1 MAVKKAP
8 SFRHELKYYISAAE
22 YQILSKKLS
31 LTMDRDRFAQ
41 KTGRYMIRS
50 LYFDDFNDSALR
62 EKLDGVGGRDKYRIR
77 IYNLEDSVIKLE
89 RKHKEGPYILKH
101 SLSLSREECDNI
113 IHGNFGVLLNR
124 KEELAAQLYVA
135 FRTQGLKP
143 RVIVD
148 YWREAY
154 VFPTEQVRVTFDSD
168 IRTAFRATDLFN
180 KRLPTYPVVEGY
192 DMVLEI
198 KFNKYLPAYIQSL
211 VQVAAASRS
220 AISKYCL
227 CRKYEF

>member
-8 SFRHELKYYISAAE
+8 SFRHELKYYISNGE

-31 LTMDRDRFAQ
+31 LTMDRDKFAQ

-50 LYFDDFNDSALR
+50 LYFDDFDDSALR

-77 IYNLEDSVIKLE
+77 IYNLADSTIKLE
-89 RKHKEGPYILKH
+89 RKHKEGQYILKH

-113 IHGNFGVLLNR
+113 IHGNYGVLLSR
-124 KEELAAQLYVA
+124 PEDFAKQLYVA

-143 RVIVD
+143 KVIVD
-148 YWREAY
+148 YYREAY

-168 IRTAFRATDLFN
+168 IRTAFRAVDLFN
-180 KRLPTYPVVEGY
+180 PHLPTCPVVEGF

-211 VQVAAASRS
+211 VQVAAAERS

-227 CRKYEF
+227 CRKFEF